1 MTYTVP
7 SLKRARPGEEEM
19 ADNLKR
25 KQFIED
31 IRSVKKA
38 LAALT
43 EKWHA
48 WEEALQ

>member
-7 SLKRARPGEEEM
+7 SFAERDLEEKV
-19 ADNLKR
+19 ADNLKAEAVHR
-25 KQFIED
+25 RY
-31 IRSVKKA
+31 RSVKKKA
-38 LAALT
+38 GALT